1 MRIISVKDI
10 IIKFNDDNEE
20 LAKHVEVVI
29 SNNYNMFCSVL
40 NDNKNL
46 SLVPTNECLYVE
58 DFDEFFK
65 EIVVRKLSNKEMI
78 EMFEDDELLINLY
91 YSYLIKNNLGDFN
104 SFFGLD
110 DELFYFVVGCK
121 YYNEN
126 GTFDD
131 FVNFLMDRNDLDKLT
146 KWLKCKARF
155 PLYNH
160 FLLDLVTFFKN
171 NDKDLLFFKNIKN
184 MNLFESNFDN
194 KNKKRDHKLFDIS
207 DIDNMFYEFLDSVKA
222 PCSWKDIYKKFRLS
236 GMINFNS
243 DKSRYVGTKDGESR
257 INISA
262 DKDIGLVFSSLVHEF
277 IHCMVDLSVTNK
289 KDSLSSF
296 SEYLFLSEIPS
307 VFFERR
313 VINFL
318 KNKGY
323 CINDII
329 SIRIFD
335 NYRIMKKLTSLFIDM
350 DMFYE
355 NGFISFKQK
364 ADGYLWIEDDKS
376 EIFNLAEEI
385 GIGDNK
391 LLQSI
396 LSLDVN
402 VIVDRECDKFINKFI
417 EDGLFIVD
425 GYQYLVATFMNDMID
440 AKYGS
445 DNMDVSKMVYVI
457 NNIDNM
463 DLEKIL
469 DIFDIRDV
477 FLDISRKNKVVSRV
491 KKIN

>member
-1 MRIISVKDI
+1 MKSISVKDI
-10 IIKFNDDNEE
+10 IIKFSDVKEE

-78 EMFEDDELLINLY
+78 EMLEDDELLINLY

-184 MNLFESNFDN
+184 MNLFESNVD
-194 KNKKRDHKLFDIS
+194 KENKKSDHKLFDIS

-222 PCSWKDIYKKFRLS
+222 PCCWKDIYKKFRLS
-236 GMINFNS
+236 GMINL
-243 DKSRYVGTKDGESR
+243 
-257 INISA
+257 I
-262 DKDIGLVFSSLVHEF
+262 
-277 IHCMVDLSVTNK
+277 
-289 KDSLSSF
+289 
-296 SEYLFLSEIPS
+296 
-307 VFFERR
+307 
-313 VINFL
+313 VINL
-318 KNKGY
+318 VMLEQKMVSLEL
-323 CINDII
+323 ILVL
-329 SIRIFD
+329 IRI
-335 NYRIMKKLTSLFIDM
+335 
-350 DMFYE
+350 
-355 NGFISFKQK
+355 
-364 ADGYLWIEDDKS
+364 
-376 EIFNLAEEI
+376 
-385 GIGDNK
+385 
-391 LLQSI
+391 
-396 LSLDVN
+396 
-402 VIVDRECDKFINKFI
+402 
-417 EDGLFIVD
+417 
-425 GYQYLVATFMNDMID
+425 
-440 AKYGS
+440 
-445 DNMDVSKMVYVI
+445 
-457 NNIDNM
+457 
-463 DLEKIL
+463 
-469 DIFDIRDV
+469 
-477 FLDISRKNKVVSRV
+477 
-491 KKIN
+491 

>member
-1 MRIISVKDI
+1 
-10 IIKFNDDNEE
+10 
-20 LAKHVEVVI
+20 
-29 SNNYNMFCSVL
+29 
-40 NDNKNL
+40 
-46 SLVPTNECLYVE
+46 
-58 DFDEFFK
+58 
-65 EIVVRKLSNKEMI
+65 
-78 EMFEDDELLINLY
+78 
-91 YSYLIKNNLGDFN
+91 
-104 SFFGLD
+104 
-110 DELFYFVVGCK
+110 
-121 YYNEN
+121 
-126 GTFDD
+126 
-131 FVNFLMDRNDLDKLT
+131 
-146 KWLKCKARF
+146 
-155 PLYNH
+155 
-160 FLLDLVTFFKN
+160 
-171 NDKDLLFFKNIKN
+171 
-184 MNLFESNFDN
+184 
-194 KNKKRDHKLFDIS
+194 
-207 DIDNMFYEFLDSVKA
+207 
-222 PCSWKDIYKKFRLS
+222 
-236 GMINFNS
+236 
-243 DKSRYVGTKDGESR
+243 
-257 INISA
+257 
-262 DKDIGLVFSSLVHEF
+262 
-277 IHCMVDLSVTNK
+277 MVDLSVTNK
-289 KDSLSSF
+289 KDSVSSF